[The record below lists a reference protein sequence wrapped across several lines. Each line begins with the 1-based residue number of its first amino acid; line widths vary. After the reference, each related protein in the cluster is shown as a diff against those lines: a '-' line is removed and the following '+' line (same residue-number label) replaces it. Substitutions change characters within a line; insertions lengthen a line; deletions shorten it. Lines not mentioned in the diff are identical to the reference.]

1 MKSALY
7 IVALFSLAMVACT
20 ERLPENNMPDNVEN
34 GAITMVEAS
43 VKPLYVEGLDGVGNY
58 KWGETALGIVSSGN
72 NERYLPVKSTTG
84 DSEAYFYGNEVGGE
98 MSIYMPYSNENGAK
112 AAAGRLTMLA
122 EQKYYADPFD
132 HLMYNSTFLAT
143 TAENR
148 VEFDYYAGLAK
159 IVLKYDMSDIV
170 SVTVR
175 VTNISDGDFNDYVAG
190 DYSVA
195 ETSLNDEANRQSEV
209 VVKIDEE
216 EPFNTTVD
224 NPAHVWAALTPGTY
238 EHFVVIIT
246 PRVGESVLLPVEGI
260 KLVEGTTDKYEAEP
274 FVVKRCALSKEVV
287 AEKIDRNNGVEDLE
301 QEDGSF
307 NEDSTSAIGKE

>member
-1 MKSALY
+1 
-7 IVALFSLAMVACT
+7 
-20 ERLPENNMPDNVEN
+20 
-34 GAITMVEAS
+34 
-43 VKPLYVEGLDGVGNY
+43 
-58 KWGETALGIVSSGN
+58 
-72 NERYLPVKSTTG
+72 
-84 DSEAYFYGNEVGGE
+84 
-98 MSIYMPYSNENGAK
+98 
-112 AAAGRLTMLA
+112 MLA